1 MSAELGPKT
10 IVLVP
15 AFDVTT
21 FEEGGMTKEQK
32 GIVQSKMYSG
42 LTEVFS
48 PNSLSPAYMTA
59 RIFSR
64 HIGLAMRPA
73 DLESR
78 RPEESFEDYTDRL
91 AHVIKRVETSWMR
104 NAALVAPQDVIH
116 DIGQMV
122 GLTRENAP
130 LIPGKLYEVTRDR
143 KSTL

>member
-1 MSAELGPKT
+1 MSAELGPKR

-15 AFDVTT
+15 AFDVATIN
-21 FEEGGMTKEQK
+21 ESGMSKEQK
-32 GIVQSKMYSG
+32 GIVQSNMYSG

-48 PNSLSPAYMTA
+48 PNSLSSAYVTA
-59 RIFSR
+59 RILSR

-78 RPEESFEDYTDRL
+78 RPEESLEDYTDRL
-91 AHVIKRVETSWMR
+91 AHAIKRVEASWMR
-104 NAALVAPQDVIH
+104 NAALVAPQDVVN

-130 LIPGKLYEVTRDR
+130 LVPGKLYEVIRDR
-143 KSTL
+143 KPTL